1 MNFLYNFLA
10 SVFISLAIQS
20 GIQYSSIEKAFNS
33 NNAAEIVSFG
43 KDKILLNVLG
53 KEGAYS
59 RSQAG
64 LILKDFFTKK
74 PSGTFKFILKG
85 KESSEGTFAIGNYEC
100 KSEVFRVTMQFKK
113 ESSEFKM
120 ESLTIER

>member
-33 NNAAEIVSFG
+33 NNSTEIVSFG
-43 KDKILLNVLG
+43 KDKVLLNVLG

-85 KESSEGTFAIGNYEC
+85 KESSEGTFAIGNYDC
-100 KSEVFRVTMQFKK
+100 KGEVFRVTMQFKK
-113 ESSEFKM
+113 ESSEYKM